1 MLSNKLE
8 TIGIN
13 NPNPI
18 ISNKDAK
25 IEDKIRIEKNIFF
38 LNPKSPTKLIIC
50 FYHLYL
56 NLKINI
62 LLIQN
67 S

>member
-38 LNPKSPTKLIIC
+38 KSKSPTKL
-50 FYHLYL
+50 
-56 NLKINI
+56 NI
-62 LLIQN
+62 FKKHC
-67 S
+67 

>member
-38 LNPKSPTKLIIC
+38 LNPKSPTKL
-50 FYHLYL
+50 
-56 NLKINI
+56 NI
-62 LLIQN
+62 FKKHC
-67 S
+67 